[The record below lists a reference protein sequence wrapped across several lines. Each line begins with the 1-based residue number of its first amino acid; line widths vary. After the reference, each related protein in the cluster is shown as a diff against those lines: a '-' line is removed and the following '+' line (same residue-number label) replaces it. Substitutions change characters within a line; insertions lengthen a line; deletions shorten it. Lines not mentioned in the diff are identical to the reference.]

1 MGRAFIAPP
10 VAPVRGALQGAAAK
24 SLTGLD
30 KRRRQGH
37 SPAPRHHKNDGVS
50 MPKFD
55 MGAAWDDSMVLLKS
69 HSALTGT
76 IVAVFFFLPRLA
88 VSWFG
93 PVPIEPA
100 ADATFTE
107 AVAAMSAGLRQI
119 IPYEL
124 LIKTIGA
131 IGAVGI
137 LRLWLSRVGISVGEA
152 LVFAIKMIPTIV
164 AVQII
169 LTLGMIVIGG
179 LAVMPGM
186 AAGSGAIGILLLM
199 IGLFVFLGVAIYLSG
214 RLALVSPAI
223 ADRSIYNPLTAIG
236 DSWKLTQGNGWRVA
250 LFLILVMLVIGIAFG
265 LLVLVVGAV
274 AGTGEG
280 AGRLITG
287 VAEAIAEA
295 ATGIVGVA
303 IAAAAYRQLAIHS
316 GKDIFS

>member
-1 MGRAFIAPP
+1 
-10 VAPVRGALQGAAAK
+10 
-24 SLTGLD
+24 
-30 KRRRQGH
+30 
-37 SPAPRHHKNDGVS
+37 

-250 LFLILVMLVIGIAFG
+250 LYLVLVMLVMGIAFG

-287 VAEAIAEA
+287 VAEGIAEA
-295 ATGIVGVA
+295 ATGVVGVA
-303 IAAAAYRQLAIHS
+303 LTAAAYRQLAIHS